1 MSETVQLK
9 DFIELNYTGRLA
21 DGTIYDTTEE
31 KVAKENGFFNDKAK
45 FGPVIIC
52 LGEKQILPGL
62 DDKLVGTEINV
73 VHKISLSPEEAFGK
87 RDVKRIKI
95 VPISNFKDQKVYPQ
109 PGLQVNI
116 DGEVGVVTRVSGGRV
131 MVNFNH
137 PLAGKDVIYEV
148 KILRKITDKKEQ
160 LESYLTAIL
169 GIPEGKLKIELNG
182 EMAEAKMPF
191 DLPQPVADA
200 LSRKAIEV
208 TGLKE
213 IKFTKN
219 EAEKKEIKKENTK

>member
-1 MSETVQLK
+1 MSEKVHLK
-9 DFIELNYTGRLA
+9 DFVELNYTGRLA

-31 KVAKENGFFNDKAK
+31 KIAKENGFFNDKAK

-62 DDKLVGTEINV
+62 DDKLVGTEIEV
-73 VHKISLSPEEAFGK
+73 VHKIPLSPEEAFGK

-95 VPISNFKDQKVYPQ
+95 VPISNFKDQQVYPQ

-137 PLAGKDVIYEV
+137 PLAGKEVFYEV
-148 KILRKITDKKEQ
+148 KILRKITDKKDQ
-160 LESYLTAIL
+160 LQSYLTAIL
-169 GIPEGKLKIELNG
+169 GVPEEKLKIELNG
-182 EMAEAKMPF
+182 ENAEIKMPF

-200 LSRKAIEV
+200 LSRKVIEV

-213 IKFTKN
+213 IKFSKEET
-219 EAEKKEIKKENTK
+219 EKKEIKTENPK